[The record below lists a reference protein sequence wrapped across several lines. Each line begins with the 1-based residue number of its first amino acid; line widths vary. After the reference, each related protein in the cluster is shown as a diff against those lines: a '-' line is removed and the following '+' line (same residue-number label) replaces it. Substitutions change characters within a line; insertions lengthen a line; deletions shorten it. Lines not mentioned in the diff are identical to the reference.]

1 MTSYYTLEPGAAVR
15 ASDGTEI
22 GKVQHVLADAASD
35 IFDGLVIDVRTGP
48 GGHRFVDAPQVA
60 RMDEDGGV
68 TLTLDAGAVDE
79 LPKPSKNPAVMSA
92 DPADGDSSGLSKKLH
107 RAWELISGKG

>member
-22 GKVQHVLADAASD
+22 GKVEHVLADAASD

-60 RMDEDGGV
+60 QMDEDGGV
-68 TLTLDAGAVDE
+68 TLTLDAGAADE
-79 LPKPSKNPAVMSA
+79 LPKPSANPATMHA
-92 DPADGDSSGLSKKLH
+92 DATDLDRSELNEKLR
-107 RAWELISGKG
+107 RAWEVISGKG